1 MRKLG
6 LILLIFVCV
15 FALHRYSGAAAS
27 PPAQGLICGPD
38 VNRDGVVNLVD
49 LIRVAARY
57 GQDVDGGLPPDAPED
72 TNGDGTICI
81 SDLVCVSA
89 NYGRGAT
96 PTPTRTLTP
105 TPTNTP
111 TVTPTP
117 TQTPTQT
124 PTPTNTPTAT
134 PSPTPT
140 IWWWDDC

>member
-15 FALHRYSGAAAS
+15 FVLYRHSRAVAAS
-27 PPAQGLICGPD
+27 PALDLMCGPD
-38 VNRDGVVNLVD
+38 VNRDGVVNLAD
-49 LIRVAARY
+49 LVRVAALY
-57 GQDVDGGLPPDAPED
+57 GQDVDGGLPPDTPED

-96 PTPTRTLTP
+96 ATPTRTLTP
-105 TPTNTP
+105 TVTNTPTNTP
-111 TVTPTP
+111 TPTR
-117 TQTPTQT
+117 T
-124 PTPTNTPTAT
+124 PTPTNTPTPT

-140 IWWWDDC
+140 IWWWWWDDC